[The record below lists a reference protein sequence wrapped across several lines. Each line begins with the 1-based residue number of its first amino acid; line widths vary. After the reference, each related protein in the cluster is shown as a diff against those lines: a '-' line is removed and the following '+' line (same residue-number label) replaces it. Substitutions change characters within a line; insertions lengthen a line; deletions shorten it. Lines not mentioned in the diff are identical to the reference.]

1 MKNRKTL
8 TALVIIIVITSAI
21 ASSTG
26 ILSKEGPGIYEYETI
41 RGKTVEIYGKGVY
54 QHMTADVAIQ
64 GIAQDYI
71 TLLLAIPFLLF
82 TLWWYRK
89 GSLKGH
95 FLLAGTL
102 GYFFVTYLFYTVMGM
117 YNYLFLLYLIL
128 MCCSF
133 FGLLILLISVDLP
146 NLKSKF
152 SEKTPARI
160 IGSFLIFNS
169 IAIAFLWLEMIIPP
183 LLDGTIYPD
192 ALNHFTTLIV
202 QGLDL
207 GLLLPLSF
215 VSGWLLVK
223 KEPMGYLATTVYMV
237 FLSFLM
243 TALKAKIIAM
253 ANHGVNVI
261 PVVFIIPVINLITI
275 TCAVLMIKNI
285 IRD

>member
-1 MKNRKTL
+1 MKNRNIL
-8 TALVIIIVITSAI
+8 TTLVIIIVITSAI
-21 ASSTG
+21 ASITG
-26 ILSKEGPGIYEYETI
+26 ILSKNGPGVYEYETI

-64 GIAQDYI
+64 GIAQDYV
-71 TLLLAIPFLLF
+71 TFFLAIPFLLF
-82 TLWWYRK
+82 ALWWYRK

-117 YNYLFLLYLIL
+117 YNYLFLLYLVL
-128 MCCSF
+128 LCCSF
-133 FGLLILLISVDLP
+133 FGLFISMVSINLSNLP
-146 NLKSKF
+146 TSF
-152 SEKTPARI
+152 SVKAPVRFA
-160 IGSFLIFNS
+160 GGFLIFNS
-169 IAIAFLWLEMIIPP
+169 IAIALLWLEMIIPP

-207 GLLLPLSF
+207 GLLLPVCF
-215 VSGWLLVK
+215 VSGWLLIK
-223 KEPMGYLATTVYMV
+223 KESLGYLSGTVYLV

-243 TALKAKIIAM
+243 TALVAKIIAM
-253 ANHGVNVI
+253 AINGVNVI
-261 PVVFIIPVINLITI
+261 PVIFIIPAINLITI
-275 TCAVLMIKNI
+275 KCAVLMIKNI

>member
-26 ILSKEGPGIYEYETI
+26 IFSKEGPGIYEYETI

-82 TLWWYRK
+82 TLWCYRK

-146 NLKSKF
+146 TLKSKF
-152 SEKTPARI
+152 SAKTPARI

-169 IAIAFLWLEMIIPP
+169 IAIAFLWLEIIVPP

-192 ALNHFTTLIV
+192 ALNHYTTLIV

-243 TALKAKIIAM
+243 TALTAKIIAM

-261 PVVFIIPVINLITI
+261 PVVFIIPAINLITI
-275 TCAVLMIKNI
+275 TFAVLMIKNI